1 MRFRHENQEC
11 RRMNSERDM
20 KVHTDQKRIII
31 GVILTLMCL
40 FLCAGG
46 VMGCVSVLQNGH
58 RLNSITPDSLRQTM
72 DDILAWQYEEYGVS
86 DAQELLD
93 AIYAKRAENG
103 TVQTYVTGL
112 YGVMPDYNYTSY
124 IMSLQQAVIEEGLG
138 DMALQKSAVTLT
150 AMGAEVPLT
159 EGRLSETIGTQGFMS
174 CLYGLLVMDG
184 TEEQGTAGAWTR
196 EALIAEILSGQL
208 SDGGFAVMGAE
219 GDVDVTAMTLQVLA
233 PHYQNAL
240 KNVQG
245 PRAGVQNMP
254 AGEDEDRLIDAV
266 ERALAFLSERQLE
279 TGDYESRGIPNAE
292 STSQVIL
299 ALCALGR
306 DAWSDEAFIKN
317 GVTLSDGLSRYRNV
331 DGGFAHTVGTASND
345 MTSSQVFAAL
355 SALERREQQKSF
367 LFDFIH
373 DERSPISTGHEAGQQ
388 ETAELEDAGPDGRT
402 EASTRKADVFSGMN
416 LRWALLLLIL
426 AVDCGY
432 LAYLCFARKYHRRR
446 LCGIVLVTLLAVS
459 AVWQVRI
466 QTKEDYRRKGQEY
479 HGGNR
484 ITVSVEINC
493 DTVAGSRDYLP
504 ADGVIMAETEISVS
518 EGASAFDA
526 LKEAARI
533 YEIPIEYE
541 GTAAGDEF
549 AYIEGISYLYEYD
562 FGELSGWVFVVNG
575 EAPDTGCGSYRV
587 AEGDKIG
594 WYYTTELGRDIIT
607 ESHGTDGT

>member
-1 MRFRHENQEC
+1 
-11 RRMNSERDM
+11 MNSERNM
-20 KVHTDQKRIII
+20 KVHTEQKRIIT
-31 GVILTLMCL
+31 GVVLTVMCL

-46 VMGCVSVLQNGH
+46 VIGCVSVLRSGR
-58 RLNSITPDSLRQTM
+58 RLNTITPDSIRQTM

-93 AIYAKRAENG
+93 AIYAKRAGNG

-112 YGVMPDYNYTSY
+112 YGVMPDYDYTSY

-138 DMALQKSAVTLT
+138 DIALQKSAVTLT

-159 EGRLSETIGTQGFMS
+159 EGRLSDTIGTQGFMS
-174 CLYGLLVMDG
+174 CLYGLLVLDG
-184 TEEQGTAGAWTR
+184 TTELRGTDTWTR
-196 EALIAEILSGQL
+196 EALIEEILVSQL
-208 SDGGFAVMGAE
+208 SDGGFAVMGTE

-233 PHYQNAL
+233 PHYRNAF

-245 PRAGVQNMP
+245 PRADMQNMP
-254 AGEDEDRLIDAV
+254 LGEDADRLIDAV
-266 ERALAFLSERQLE
+266 ERALVFLSERQLK

-317 GVTLSDGLSRYRNV
+317 GVTLLDGLFRYWNA

-345 MTSSQVFAAL
+345 MTSSQVFSAL
-355 SALERREQQKSF
+355 SALERREQQKRF
-367 LFDFIH
+367 LFDFTH
-373 DERSPISTGHEAGQQ
+373 DERYPISTDYKADQQ
-388 ETAELEDAGPDGRT
+388 AKAELEGIGLDRRS
-402 EASTRKADVFSGMN
+402 EASVKKTDVFFSMN
-416 LRWALLLLIL
+416 LRRALLLLIL

-459 AVWQVRI
+459 AVWLIRI
-466 QTKEDYRRKGQEY
+466 QTKEDYRRQGQEY

-493 DTVAGSRDYLP
+493 VTIAGSRDYLP
-504 ADGVIMAETEISVS
+504 ADGVILEETEISVS
-518 EGASAFDA
+518 EGASAFDV

-533 YEIPIEYE
+533 YGIPIEYE
-541 GTAAGDEF
+541 GTAASDEF

-562 FGELSGWVFVVNG
+562 FGELSGWVFLVNG
-575 EAPDTGCGSYRV
+575 EAPDTGCGSCRV
-587 AEGDKIG
+587 VEGDKIG